1 VSGTTIR
8 PTAETSIGVIPTAL
22 AIGGGSIWVAA
33 PAPIYPY
40 AAVWRLDPVT
50 ARVTQTTTL
59 GKVVGYPPTLEIAF
73 GEGAVWV
80 ASYDAGTVTRLDPAT
95 GNVVAT
101 IRIGGHPSGIAVGAN
116 RVWVTVS

>member
-1 VSGTTIR
+1 MSATTIR
-8 PTAETSIGVIPTAL
+8 PTGKASIGVIPTAV
-22 AIGGGSIWVAA
+22 AVGGDSVWVAA
-33 PAPIYPY
+33 LAPFGPY

-50 ARVTQTTTL
+50 TRVTQTTRL
-59 GKVVGYPPTLEIAF
+59 GKVVGFPPTLEIAF

-80 ASYDAGTVTRLDPAT
+80 ASYDAGTVTRLDPVT
-95 GNVVAT
+95 GNIVKT